1 MLQAGS
7 SHGGEHCKPGGVSV
21 DFYLWHRAVEAR
33 QRLQGS
39 FILRLGTLLR
49 LLVLLCLFLDGVGLL
64 TGLEHVKEVGV
75 QQVIITDI
83 HPGVGVSRLQLGAGH
98 AAPRLVG
105 VVLVTA
111 GPPGPLQTSLNL
123 LGSHLVFHD

>member
-7 SHGGEHCKPGGVSV
+7 SHGGEHCKPGGVPV
-21 DFYLWHRAVEAR
+21 DFYFWDRGVEAG

-39 FILRLGTLLR
+39 FILRLGTFLG
-49 LLVLLCLFLDGVGLL
+49 LLVLLGLLLDRVGLL
-64 TGLEHVKEVGV
+64 AGLEHVEEVV
-75 QQVIITDI
+75 VEQVIITDI
-83 HPGVGVSRLQLGAGH
+83 DPGVGVSGLQLGGGH
-98 AAPRLVG
+98 AATSLVG

-111 GPPGPLQTSLNL
+111 GPSGPLQASLNL